1 MMLSKSLVNILPHA
15 LPKRNVHLGKEHEYE
30 KIYMSVSSVDPSIPP
45 EKIKSHKQITFSVK

>member
-1 MMLSKSLVNILPHA
+1 MLSKSLVNILPHA

-30 KIYMSVSSVDPSIPP
+30 KIYMSVSSVDLSIPP